1 MIWGEFMISILLVED
16 NIEISNNIVEYFGEE
31 FDIRAVYDGSDAI
44 QYLNTY
50 SYDVVILDLMLPE
63 VDGMSVL
70 SYISKKTLNTGVII
84 LTAKEELGDKLKA
97 FNLGAND
104 YLTKP
109 FFMEELKARIIAIL
123 KGMGKIKKS
132 NILEF
137 KNMQIDMKAKTVYIN
152 SEELE
157 LNEKLYKLLEY
168 LVINK
173 GVLLF
178 KEQIFDNICG
188 YNSDAATEIIE
199 VYISRLRK
207 QLSKYNYDRYLV
219 TKRGM
224 GYLLDE
230 SIGE

>member
-1 MIWGEFMISILLVED
+1 MIKMLLVED
-16 NIEISNNIVEYFGEE
+16 NIEINRNIVEYFKSEVE
-31 FDIRAVYDGSDAI
+31 IKAVYNGGDAI
-44 QYLNTY
+44 EYLNAFTY
-50 SYDVVILDLMLPE
+50 DIVILDLMLPE
-63 VDGMSVL
+63 VSGMSIL
-70 SYISKKTLNTGVII
+70 KHISKNCLNTGVII

-97 FNLGAND
+97 FDLGAND

-109 FFMEELKARIIAIL
+109 FFMEELKARINSIL
-123 KGMGKIKKS
+123 KSIGKVKRP

-137 KNMQIDMKAKTVYIN
+137 KNMEIDMKAKRVYIN
-152 SEELE
+152 SEHLE

-168 LVINK
+168 MVINK
-173 GVLLF
+173 GILLF
-178 KEQIFDNICG
+178 KEQIFDNVCG

-207 QLSKYNYDRYLV
+207 QLGIFSYDKYLI

-230 SIGE
+230 SIDD

>member
-1 MIWGEFMISILLVED
+1 MVKVLLVED
-16 NIEISNNIVEYFGEE
+16 NIEISRNIEEYFEKE
-31 FDIRAVYDGSDAI
+31 FEITAVYNGADALDNLEI
-44 QYLNTY
+44 Y

-63 VDGMSVL
+63 VGGMTVL
-70 SYISKKTLNTGVII
+70 KHISDKCLNTGVII

-109 FFMEELKARIIAIL
+109 FFMEELKARINAIL
-123 KGMGKIKKS
+123 KSMGKVKTA

-137 KNMQIDMKAKTVYIN
+137 KDLKIDMKTKKIYIN
-152 SEELE
+152 DNEIE

-168 LVINK
+168 LVLNK

-207 QLSKYNYDRYLV
+207 QLNAFGYGKYLV

-224 GYLLDE
+224 GYILDE
-230 SIGE
+230 SADD

>member
-1 MIWGEFMISILLVED
+1 MVKILVVED
-16 NIEISNNIVEYFGEE
+16 NIEISKNIEEYFQKE
-31 FDIRAVYDGSDAI
+31 FEITAVYNGADALDNLQI
-44 QYLNTY
+44 YN
-50 SYDVVILDLMLPE
+50 YDVVILDLMLPE
-63 VDGMSVL
+63 VGGMTVL
-70 SYISKKTLNTGVII
+70 KYISDKCLNTGVII

-109 FFMEELKARIIAIL
+109 FFMEELKARITAIL
-123 KGMGKIKKS
+123 KSMVKVKTA

-137 KNMQIDMKAKTVYIN
+137 KDLKIDMKTKKIFIEDN
-152 SEELE
+152 EIE

-168 LVINK
+168 LVLNK

-207 QLSKYNYDRYLV
+207 QLNSFGYGKYLV

-224 GYLLDE
+224 GYILDE
-230 SIGE
+230 SADD

>member
-1 MIWGEFMISILLVED
+1 MVKVLLVED
-16 NIEISNNIVEYFGEE
+16 NIEISKNIEEYFQKE
-31 FDIRAVYDGSDAI
+31 FEITAVYNGADALYNLEI
-44 QYLNTY
+44 YT
-50 SYDVVILDLMLPE
+50 YDVVILDLMLPE
-63 VDGMSVL
+63 VGGMTVL
-70 SYISKKTLNTGVII
+70 KHISDKCLNTGVII

-109 FFMEELKARIIAIL
+109 FFMEELKARIHAIL
-123 KGMGKIKKS
+123 KSMGKVKTA

-137 KNMQIDMKAKTVYIN
+137 KDLRIDMKTKKIYIGDN
-152 SEELE
+152 EVE

-168 LVINK
+168 LVLNK

-207 QLSKYNYDRYLV
+207 QLNVYGYGKYLV

-224 GYLLDE
+224 GYILDE
-230 SIGE
+230 SADE

>member
-1 MIWGEFMISILLVED
+1 MVKVLLVED
-16 NIEISNNIVEYFGEE
+16 NIEISRNIKEYFDKDFE
-31 FDIRAVYDGSDAI
+31 ITAVYNGADA
-44 QYLNTY
+44 LDNLEVY

-63 VDGMSVL
+63 VGGMTVL
-70 SYISKKTLNTGVII
+70 KYISDKCLNTGVII

-109 FFMEELKARIIAIL
+109 FFMEELKARINAIL
-123 KGMGKIKKS
+123 KSMGKVKTA

-137 KNMQIDMKAKTVYIN
+137 KDLEIDMKTKKIYIN
-152 SEELE
+152 DNEIE

-168 LVINK
+168 LVLNK

-188 YNSDAATEIIE
+188 YNSDAAIEIIE

-207 QLSKYNYDRYLV
+207 QLNAFGYGKYLV
-219 TKRGM
+219 TKRGV
-224 GYLLDE
+224 GYILDE
-230 SIGE
+230 SADE

>member
-1 MIWGEFMISILLVED
+1 MIKILLVED
-16 NIEISNNIVEYFGEE
+16 NMEISKNIEEYFKDE
-31 FDIRAVYDGSDAI
+31 FEIKAVYDGADA
-44 QYLNTY
+44 LDNLELY

-63 VDGMSVL
+63 VGGMTVL
-70 SYISKKTLNTGVII
+70 KYISDKCLNTGVII

-109 FFMEELKARIIAIL
+109 FFMEELKARINAIL
-123 KGMGKIKKS
+123 KSMGKVKTA

-137 KNMQIDMKAKTVYIN
+137 KDLKIDMKTKKIYIN
-152 SEELE
+152 DNEVE

-168 LVINK
+168 LVLNK

-207 QLSKYNYDRYLV
+207 QLNNFGYGKYLV

-224 GYLLDE
+224 GYILDE
-230 SIGE
+230 SVDG

>member
-1 MIWGEFMISILLVED
+1 MVKVLLVED
-16 NIEISNNIVEYFGEE
+16 NIEISNNIQEYFEKDFE
-31 FDIRAVYDGSDAI
+31 ISAVFNGAEALE
-44 QYLNTY
+44 YLNIY
-50 SYDVVILDLMLPE
+50 SYDIVILDLMLPE
-63 VDGMSVL
+63 VGGMTVL
-70 SYISKKTLNTGVII
+70 KYISDNCLNTGVII

-109 FFMEELKARIIAIL
+109 FFMEELKARINAIL
-123 KGMGKIKKS
+123 KSMGKVKTA

-137 KNMQIDMKAKTVYIN
+137 KELKIDMKTKKISIN
-152 SEELE
+152 DNEIE

-168 LVINK
+168 LVLNK

-178 KEQIFDNICG
+178 KEQIFDNVCG

-207 QLSKYNYDRYLV
+207 QLNIYDYGKYLI

-224 GYLLDE
+224 GYILDE
-230 SIGE
+230 NADE

>member
-1 MIWGEFMISILLVED
+1 MVKILVVED
-16 NIEISNNIVEYFGEE
+16 NIEISKNIEEYFKKE
-31 FDIRAVYDGSDAI
+31 FEITAVYNGADALDNLQI
-44 QYLNTY
+44 YN
-50 SYDVVILDLMLPE
+50 YDVVILDLMLPE
-63 VDGMSVL
+63 VGGMTVL
-70 SYISKKTLNTGVII
+70 KYISDKCLNTGVII

-109 FFMEELKARIIAIL
+109 FFMEELKARINAIL
-123 KGMGKIKKS
+123 KSMGKVKTA

-137 KNMQIDMKAKTVYIN
+137 KDLKIDMKTKKIFIEN
-152 SEELE
+152 NEIE
-157 LNEKLYKLLEY
+157 LNEKLYTLLEY
-168 LVINK
+168 LVLNK

-207 QLSKYNYDRYLV
+207 QLNSFGYGKYLV

-224 GYLLDE
+224 GYILDE
-230 SIGE
+230 SADD